1 MQRGGRATTLGVAG
15 DGSGQIQ
22 SLSDVLISYDE
33 SRFRVETSRVSSS
46 PQLADEYI
54 ILQTE
59 TPELVTTERRRR
71 PATAG
76 TDGSWRATV
85 YEHGTRN
92 EATATGRSKNE
103 AILEAFEALPATAP
117 GERPHVTINPSA
129 PRAEHVPNRDEE
141 SRAAADTA
149 GNAFDDDDTWLPWRF
164 DGPTRTWLSWAA
176 LALIT
181 AVAIYPLLLR
191 LESAP
196 TGFDSLEQAREVRFD
211 LAQAGTANSDQC
223 RSVTV
228 RFPPGFEATDLQ
240 CFAGGLGSY
249 SGVDLSCEPTA
260 SAVAHASWDVCLH
273 VGSWAHKSSDAAPER
288 PFFALVPLKGPRTS
302 ARCARAMF
310 AVERN
315 WLICSA
321 EVALV
326 LALLAGIGL
335 SVLSAASRFGWPR
348 VSAWLGMEI
357 CVVARAV
364 SRALAMVPYRILM
377 AICYAMVL
385 LAVAYAIG
393 QRESKAVEALCNEQS
408 ATPRETPSRR

>member
-1 MQRGGRATTLGVAG
+1 M
-15 DGSGQIQ
+15 
-22 SLSDVLISYDE
+22 ISYDE

-71 PATAG
+71 PATVG

-85 YEHGTRN
+85 YERGTRN
-92 EATATGRSKNE
+92 EATATGRSKDE
-103 AILEAFEALPATAP
+103 AILAAFEALRVVEHVGPPPVTIDPSRRHADHNCDYFEEDFDSTDATAND
-117 GERPHVTINPSA
+117 I
-129 PRAEHVPNRDEE
+129 
-141 SRAAADTA
+141 
-149 GNAFDDDDTWLPWRF
+149 DDNEDNDTWLF
-164 DGPTRTWLSWAA
+164 WAA
-176 LALIT
+176 MAFMT
-181 AVAIYPLLLR
+181 VVAIFPLLLR
-191 LESAP
+191 AESAP
-196 TGFDSLEQAREVRFD
+196 ASFDSLKVTEEIRFD
-211 LAQAGTANSDQC
+211 LAQAGTATSDQC
-223 RSVTV
+223 RPLTV
-228 RFPPGFEATDLQ
+228 RLPKGLEATDLQ
-240 CFAGGLGSY
+240 CFTGGLENY

-321 EVALV
+321 EVALA
-326 LALLAGIGL
+326 LALLAGLGFG
-335 SVLSAASRFGWPR
+335 VLSAASRFGWPR
-348 VSAWLGMEI
+348 VSGWFGTGS
-357 CVVARAV
+357 CDVARAV

-377 AICYAMVL
+377 ATCYAMVL

-393 QRESKAVEALCNEQS
+393 QRESKTVEALCNEQS
-408 ATPRETPSRR
+408 SKTSETAIRR